1 MQSAVNSYCT
11 CNAVH
16 CSFHLVLGKVI
27 MQCASSY
34 VCVLR
39 SVLRD
44 KAVVQGAIKMLQ
56 EEVGALKSTNMELQN
71 QLCLVSASAV
81 VH

>member
-1 MQSAVNSYCT
+1 MC
-11 CNAVH
+11 
-16 CSFHLVLGKVI
+16 VL
-27 MQCASSY
+27 S
-34 VCVLR
+34 VCVPR

>member
-1 MQSAVNSYCT
+1 MC
-11 CNAVH
+11 
-16 CSFHLVLGKVI
+16 VLL
-27 MQCASSY
+27 C
-34 VCVLR
+34 VCVPR

-71 QLCLVSASAV
+71 QLCLVSASDV